1 MRFLLVDR
9 IAEFEPDV
17 RIAGWKNA
25 AMSEDYLEWHFPG
38 RPIVPG
44 NLILEACAQLAG
56 WLEAVSTDFEQW
68 FLLDRVAS
76 ARYYAF
82 AVPGDRIDL
91 TLERVPD
98 EDETRRVY
106 RAESRVGDKR
116 GSAIEFSGILVPMER
131 LEDRDAARQTWQ
143 VLRGETA

>member
-9 IAEFEPDV
+9 IAEFEPHV
-17 RIAGWKNA
+17 RITGWKNA

-56 WLEAVSTDFEQW
+56 WLEAASTDFEQW

-91 TLERVPD
+91 TLERVPA
-98 EDETRRVY
+98 EDEGRRVY
-106 RAESRVGDKR
+106 RAESRVGDTR
-116 GSAIEFSGILVPMER
+116 GSALEFSGRLVPLDR

-143 VLRGETA
+143 ILRGEIA